1 MPNKDMTGPE
11 GNGPG
16 TGRGKGKCFNL
27 KKIKKIKEKNEKKE
41 YGIGQGGEP
50 RHLRMRNK

>member
-1 MPNKDMTGPE
+1 MTGPE